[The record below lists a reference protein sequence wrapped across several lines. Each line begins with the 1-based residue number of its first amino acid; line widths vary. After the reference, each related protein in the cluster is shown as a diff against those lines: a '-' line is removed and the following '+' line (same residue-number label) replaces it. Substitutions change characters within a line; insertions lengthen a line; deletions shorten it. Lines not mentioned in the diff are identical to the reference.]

1 MSWLY
6 DKGDLNVG
14 ETFVY
19 ESFIG
24 TKFIGHIADTAKVG
38 DYDAV
43 IPQVTGGAYLTGE
56 ATWFLD
62 PDDAMGKGFVVP
74 K

>member
-6 DKGDLNVG
+6 DKGELGVG
-14 ETFVY
+14 ESFVY

-38 DYDAV
+38 DFDAV

-56 ATWFLD
+56 AKWFLD